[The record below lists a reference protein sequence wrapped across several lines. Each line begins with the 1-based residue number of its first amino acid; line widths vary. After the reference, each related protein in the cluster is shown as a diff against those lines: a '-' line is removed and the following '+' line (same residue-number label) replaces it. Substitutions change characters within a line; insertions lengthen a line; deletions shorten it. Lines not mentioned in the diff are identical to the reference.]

1 MCNVVE
7 NVSFEDFKLKN
18 QKISAT
24 KFEEMAYLLF
34 CSEFNQKKG
43 IFRYKNHPGLETN
56 PIKVEHSNKN
66 GVSYQ
71 ICYGFQAK
79 FYESEKI
86 DTLIE
91 KIKKSIKTAIENH
104 PELDKIYLYT
114 NKEISASSK
123 KGKLKPKYQEEVE
136 NFAREEL
143 KKKQEKLKV
152 ENKDIGVGSEIIEW
166 YGPSYFEKILREEK
180 NRYIYDIFFNTRTF
194 HSISTPLSLAFDSI
208 SILY

>member
-18 QKISAT
+18 NDSSAK
-24 KFEEMAYLLF
+24 KFEEMSYLLF

-56 PIKVEHSNKN
+56 PIKVEHMKN
-66 GVSYQ
+66 GVNYQ

-86 DTLIE
+86 DSLIN
-91 KIKKSIKTAIENH
+91 KIKDSIKIAIENH

-114 NKEISASSK
+114 NKEISASSE

-143 KKKQEKLKV
+143 KKKQKKLKV
-152 ENKDIGVGSEIIEW
+152 ENKDIGIGSEVVEW
-166 YGPSYFEKILREEK
+166 YGPSYF
-180 NRYIYDIFFNTRTF
+180 
-194 HSISTPLSLAFDSI
+194 
-208 SILY
+208 

>member
-7 NVSFEDFKLKN
+7 NVSFEAFKLKN
-18 QKISAT
+18 KDSSAK
-24 KFEEMAYLLF
+24 KFEEMSYLLF

-43 IFRYKNHPGLETN
+43 IFRYKNHPGLEAN
-56 PIKVEHSNKN
+56 PIKVEHSKN

-79 FYESEKI
+79 FSESDISK
-86 DTLIE
+86 LIP
-91 KIKKSIKTAIENH
+91 KIKTSIKTAIKNH

-114 NKEISASSK
+114 NKEISASSEK
-123 KGKLKPKYQEEVE
+123 DKLKPKYQEEVE

-152 ENKDIGVGSEIIEW
+152 ENKDIGIGSEVVEW

-180 NRYIYDIFFNTRTF
+180 NRDIYDIFFNVEPNMTDIIDEAKNIMKEF
-194 HSISTPLSLAFDSI
+194 
-208 SILY
+208 